1 MLLLFGLKTVL
12 NNLPGR
18 PATCQY
24 CGRHKGQLRGRLQPY
39 AIYVPGKR
47 GANGYGLTLGPVNE
61 VTSEGLPVLFTRD
74 LPPHSIAGGIPA
86 KVLKPVRYEP

>member
-24 CGRHKGQLRGRLQPY
+24 GGRFVHHHHQERATKF
-39 AIYVPGKR
+39 
-47 GANGYGLTLGPVNE
+47 TLFFI
-61 VTSEGLPVLFTRD
+61 PVLTTTRTYRI
-74 LPPHSIAGGIPA
+74 SCTNCGQTSAINARQKKA
-86 KVLKPVRYEP
+86 VAW